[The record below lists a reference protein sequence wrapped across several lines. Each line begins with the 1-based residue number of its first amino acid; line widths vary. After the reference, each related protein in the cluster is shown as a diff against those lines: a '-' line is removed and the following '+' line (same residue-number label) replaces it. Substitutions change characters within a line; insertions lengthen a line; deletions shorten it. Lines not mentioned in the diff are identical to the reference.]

1 MIQSLKQELQDAQ
14 ENLEKSN
21 EKTAKL
27 TDELEK
33 IKKLNKET
41 VRKDQTYRIFQ
52 DKLDQS
58 KLAEKQWTD
67 ERTNLN
73 EKLKALKTDMQR
85 KEAFNKELKEK
96 LDQALAKLETNKTLQ
111 EENERLKETLK
122 KLRNENDR
130 KETSLGLLKGKLD
143 DCLSEN
149 SMLKTSKSV
158 IGVGDDKENKR
169 LEFTKSSLKKSEAQT
184 QMLLYLIKRLFR
196 DIYTHVRKL
205 KNRSINQNTIGPG
218 NFTNKGF
225 DERTLSDSL
234 NILKLSPQELNE
246 FLQPRGKTETTNGED
261 ERLIE
266 KFESEIMD
274 TENMNVNDVYTMLCG
289 IIDERVKLEK
299 KC

>member
-67 ERTNLN
+67 ERTNIN

-85 KEAFNKELKEK
+85 KEVFNKELKEK

-149 SMLKTSKSV
+149 SM
-158 IGVGDDKENKR
+158 
-169 LEFTKSSLKKSEAQT
+169 
-184 QMLLYLIKRLFR
+184 
-196 DIYTHVRKL
+196 L

>member
-14 ENLEKSN
+14 ENSEKSN

-27 TDELEK
+27 VEEMEK
-33 IKKLNKET
+33 IKKMNKET
-41 VRKDQTYRIFQ
+41 IRKDQTYRIFQ

-67 ERTNLN
+67 ERTSLN
-73 EKLKALKTDMQR
+73 DKLKALKTDIQR

-96 LDQALAKLETNKTLQ
+96 LDQALAKLETNRTLQ
-111 EENERLKETLK
+111 EENERLKEALK
-122 KLRNENDR
+122 KLRNEIDR

-149 SMLKTSKSV
+149 SMLKTSKSGF
-158 IGVGDDKENKR
+158 GVGDDKENKR
-169 LEFTKSSLKKSEAQT
+169 LEFTKSSLKKSETQT

-205 KNRSINQNTIGPG
+205 KNRSINQNIG

-246 FLQPRGKTETTNGED
+246 FLQPRNKTETTNGDD

-266 KFESEIMD
+266 RFENEIMD
-274 TENMNVNDVYTMLCG
+274 TENMNVNEVYTMLCG